1 MNINNIDNIESIDF
15 IFENCEYISIPIEN
29 FKSLEIEK
37 AGDYYS
43 LSCIIEGVDKIILEY
58 PLYEGYSNPFQR
70 IANYNDITS
79 IEIKYKDGNIEN
91 LYMIWEGEYSN
102 NYQDSHLLKFNK
114 IKIDINKEV
123 KQTKIKRDIAKSA
136 TKILDYI
143 YQDIGINDCSDCV
156 YCENCKKM
164 RRNKDIDVCDVLYF
178 LSKTM

>member
-1 MNINNIDNIESIDF
+1 MNINNIESIDF
-15 IFENCEYISIPIEN
+15 IFENCESMRIPIEN

-37 AGDYYS
+37 VGEYYYS
-43 LSCIIEGVDKIILEY
+43 LSCIIEGVDKIIQDA
-58 PLYEGYSNPFQR
+58 LYEAYSNPFQR
-70 IANYNDITS
+70 IRENNDITC
-79 IEIKYKDGNIEN
+79 IEIKYKNGNIGN
-91 LYMIWEGEYSN
+91 LHMIWEGEYSN
-102 NYQDSHLLKFNK
+102 FYQESYLLKFNK

-123 KQTKIKRDIAKSA
+123 KQAKIKRDIAERA

-164 RRNKDIDVCDVLYF
+164 NKNKDIDICDVLYF